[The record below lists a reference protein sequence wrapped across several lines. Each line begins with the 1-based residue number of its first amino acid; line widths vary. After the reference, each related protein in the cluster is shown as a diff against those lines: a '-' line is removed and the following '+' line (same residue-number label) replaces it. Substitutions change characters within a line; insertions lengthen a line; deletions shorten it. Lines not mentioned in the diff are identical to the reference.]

1 MAKVPVYLAD
11 YFATWCNGC
20 QRSYPE
26 LCKLAMD
33 PDLHKPIKFV
43 KVGAYSCSCIF
54 EAAAEV
60 LSQQHASSS
69 LQSFRMGASGAAGQQ

>member
-1 MAKVPVYLAD
+1 MQLKLENLGAAFVDQVFWYAD

-33 PDLHKPIKFV
+33 PDLNKHVKFIKV
-43 KVGAYSCSCIF
+43 
-54 EAAAEV
+54 
-60 LSQQHASSS
+60 H
-69 LQSFRMGASGAAGQQ
+69 